1 MHDTDQ
7 AQHRSTEF
15 SFGLREP
22 SMYETIVAL
31 VKKMSVD
38 WGIMSLGQ
46 ITAERVSHHSRK
58 EPS

>member
-1 MHDTDQ
+1 
-7 AQHRSTEF
+7 
-15 SFGLREP
+15 
-22 SMYETIVAL
+22 MYETIVAL

-38 WGIMSLGQ
+38 CGIMSLGQ